1 MSLTVSRGESLTVI
15 TVTSNP
21 KSKWPVL
28 CQILGFLCCSPVSPA
43 SYEMKGK
50 LMHVH
55 TALGY
60 LIVGILC
67 VLHAKFPSTCLLVI
81 TVILNLVSATLAIA
95 AVVLYSIDLNSIAT
109 LYCNSYSYSQ
119 TGYSDLPFTTK
130 EQNTK
135 MCLDSMIRQGLNI
148 IMIALLVLQLC
159 MTIIFY
165 VLTGKVCKKDED
177 VKVVY
182 HQHYYNNHSVKST
195 VIMREFQ
202 RAALCVHDCLWFCS
216 RWKIQ
221 NFTSRC
227 MKMPL
232 LVLHEK
238 KKKKSI
244 MQIMPQEPA
253 TDYRSSS
260 YFPPIHCVHAFS
272 SFIFTTHP

>member
-1 MSLTVSRGESLTVI
+1 
-15 TVTSNP
+15 
-21 KSKWPVL
+21 
-28 CQILGFLCCSPVSPA
+28 
-43 SYEMKGK
+43 
-50 LMHVH
+50 
-55 TALGY
+55 Y

-159 MTIIFY
+159 LTIIFY

-177 VKVVY
+177 VK
-182 HQHYYNNHSVKST
+182 SVEDPELHKPLQEDAT
-195 VIMREFQ
+195 AG
-202 RAALCVHDCLWFCS
+202 AA
-216 RWKIQ
+216 
-221 NFTSRC
+221 
-227 MKMPL
+227 
-232 LVLHEK
+232 
-238 KKKKSI
+238 
-244 MQIMPQEPA
+244 
-253 TDYRSSS
+253 
-260 YFPPIHCVHAFS
+260 
-272 SFIFTTHP
+272 

>member
-55 TALGY
+55 TALGIVQIIISVINITVENLFAWLKFYSLYTILLGPFWLGGVY

-177 VKVVY
+177 VK
-182 HQHYYNNHSVKST
+182 SVEDPELHK
-195 VIMREFQ
+195 
-202 RAALCVHDCLWFCS
+202 
-216 RWKIQ
+216 
-221 NFTSRC
+221 
-227 MKMPL
+227 P
-232 LVLHEK
+232 LHED
-238 KKKKSI
+238 
-244 MQIMPQEPA
+244 A
-253 TDYRSSS
+253 T
-260 YFPPIHCVHAFS
+260 AGAA
-272 SFIFTTHP
+272 